1 MSDYKDKLTNNER
14 RYLYSVPLLFLLGF
28 GLFLFRFIIGM
39 DVDFEINEK
48 FGILINALG
57 ALISGYGL
65 SSECTIVHFMLNKIR
80 ENEGATKVLYIL
92 LFIPAL
98 FAGIVFAAIM
108 TIPYCFSC
116 SKKISRIKMD
126 NNGTYLKWQ
135 KISLIVLGFLD
146 AIILIA
152 YFVVM

>member
-1 MSDYKDKLTNNER
+1 MAANSLTRKEMRKR
-14 RYLYSVPLLFLLGF
+14 RRRQRNILRMAL
-28 GLFLFRFIIGM
+28 I
-39 DVDFEINEK
+39 
-48 FGILINALG
+48 ILIAL
-57 ALISGYGL
+57 L
-65 SSECTIVHFMLNKIR
+65 
-80 ENEGATKVLYIL
+80 
-92 LFIPAL
+92 L